1 MYIIYM
7 KALCRRPIKALLLV
21 ASTSSAPTSV
31 CGLELL
37 VSLAGLKVRVSVALS
52 Y

>member
-1 MYIIYM
+1 MYIIYI
-7 KALCRRPIKALLLV
+7 KALCRRPIKALLRV

-31 CGLELL
+31 CSLKLL